1 MAKFLNSVFITLLT
15 LKQEIGDYLS
25 ICVLNLL
32 AGVRVPLNLL
42 PINLAKDG
50 FFKFFSS
57 DIALAT

>member
-42 PINLAKDG
+42 PINLVKDG
-50 FFKFFSS
+50 FF
-57 DIALAT
+57 